1 MIKLTER
8 LQKIY
13 DQVRPGESV
22 CDVGTDHGYVPLALL
37 ESGRSRTSTIGL
49 DDLCS
54 VKDLVLQ
61 IVRPGDAVLVKGSN
75 STQIGQVAEHIRNNS
90 GKAL

>member
-37 ESGRSRTSTIGL
+37 ESGKSPKAIMSDISEGSL
-49 DDLCS
+49 
-54 VKDLVLQ
+54 
-61 IVRPGDAVLVKGSN
+61 AVGV
-75 STQIGQVAEHIRNNS
+75 ERY
-90 GKAL
+90 